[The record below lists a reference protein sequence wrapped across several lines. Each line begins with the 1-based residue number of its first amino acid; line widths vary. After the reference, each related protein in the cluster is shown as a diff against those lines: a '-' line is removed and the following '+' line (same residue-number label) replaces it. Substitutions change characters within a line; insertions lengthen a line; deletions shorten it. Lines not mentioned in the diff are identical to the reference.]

1 MKTDI
6 FTDDSGKPKILYGC
20 SINSGSTRAAELAA
34 SLGFDVIWIEME
46 HTSAD
51 LRLAEGL
58 CVAAQAGGALPL
70 IRAAGSERDQILHAL
85 EVGGRIIV
93 IPMTNT
99 AQIAQ
104 TIVRYGKFAPL
115 GRRGY
120 NTRSRAAKYGIE
132 QFHADQMNREN
143 LLFPQIETLE
153 AIHNIDAILDVEG
166 LGGIFIGPGD
176 LSVDLGSPGHYENPV
191 LVDHVCKTIQKARKR
206 GLHAGILVE
215 KSPLL
220 DQALEAGADLCV
232 IASDLSAMIKTWR
245 EALKARGVKSKKS

>member
-1 MKTDI
+1 MTTDI
-6 FTDDSGKPKILYGC
+6 FTDDSGKPKILFGC
-20 SINSGSTRAAELAA
+20 SINSGSTRAAELAG

-51 LRLAEGL
+51 LRLAEGM
-58 CVAAQAGGALPL
+58 CVAAQAGGAIPL

-93 IPMTNT
+93 VPMTNN
-99 AQIAQ
+99 AVIAQ
-104 TIVRYGKFAPL
+104 TIVKHGKFPPL

-120 NTRSRAAKYGIE
+120 NMRSRAAKFGVDP
-132 QFHADQMNREN
+132 FHAEKMNGDN

-153 AIHNIDAILDVEG
+153 AVHNIDAILDVEG

-176 LSVDLGSPGHYENPV
+176 LSVDLGTPGHYENPV
-191 LVDHVCKTIQKARKR
+191 LVDHICKTIQKARKR

-220 DQALEAGADLCV
+220 DQAINAGADLCI
-232 IASDLSAMIKTWR
+232 IASDLSAMIRVWR
-245 EALKARGVKSKKS
+245 ESLQARGKARK